1 MNLECPKNALISD
14 VKEFVPPTHFY
25 ASIVPPKEFFATGRH
40 FFVRPDEED
49 SVANESKIILNDE
62 ALGENEYAMSAVNK
76 IRAGYSLEKEQALE
90 AKLAK
95 LSLENAQREGRSGD
109 SGVINR
115 KDFEFLLRSEFKLT
129 GREIQNLLELITP
142 SFEDKINFK
151 SFFSFLRKGQN
162 FEDSFR
168 RDNYDDAEEEYE
180 EYDNTLKRESA
191 DVNLQGMLKQNFHKE
206 DSLRLFPTKCNEYDK
221 EFLRERIDFLNAKNG
236 LEGYVPYDDLVLV
249 FVKSN
254 IN

>member
-1 MNLECPKNALISD
+1 LDCPKNALISD

-25 ASIVPPKEFFATGRH
+25 APIVPPKEFFATGRH

-49 SVANESKIILNDE
+49 SVEDENRLIMNDE
-62 ALGENEYAMSAVNK
+62 ALKDNEYATSAVNK
-76 IRAGYSLEKEQALE
+76 IRSGYSIEKEKALE

-95 LSLENAQREGRSGD
+95 LSREK
-109 SGVINR
+109 GVVNR

-129 GREIQNLLELITP
+129 AREIQNLLELITP
-142 SFEDKINFK
+142 SFEDEIKIK

-168 RDNYDDAEEEYE
+168 KETQDEADDDYDE
-180 EYDNTLKRESA
+180 EYDDTLKRETAGVSI
-191 DVNLQGMLKQNFHKE
+191 QGMLHQNFRKE
-206 DSLRLFPTKCNEYDK
+206 DALRLFPTKCNEYDK
-221 EFLRERIDFLNAKNG
+221 EFIRERIDYQNAKNG

>member
-1 MNLECPKNALISD
+1 LDCPKNALISD
-14 VKEFVPPTHFY
+14 VKEFVPPSHFY

-49 SVANESKIILNDE
+49 SVENESRLIVNDE
-62 ALGENEYAMSAVNK
+62 ALKDNEYAMSAVNK
-76 IRAGYSLEKEQALE
+76 IRSGYSIEKEQALE
-90 AKLAK
+90 AKLAQ
-95 LSLENAQREGRSGD
+95 LSRENAVREGRPSE
-109 SGVINR
+109 SGVVNR

-151 SFFSFLRKGQN
+151 SFFSFLRKGEN

-168 RDNYDDAEEEYE
+168 RETQDEADDE

-191 DVNLQGMLKQNFHKE
+191 DVNLQGMLHQNFNKE
-206 DSLRLFPTKCNEYDK
+206 DALRLFPTKCNEYDK
-221 EFLRERIDFLNAKNG
+221 EFLRERIDYQNAKNG
-236 LEGYVPYDDLVLV
+236 LEGFVPYDDLVLV